1 MASGEA
7 TIEQTLNDIIAIW
20 KDTSFVVMNYRDTKD
35 RFIITEIEDTITQL
49 EDNQMSIGT
58 MMGSKHVTEIRAQV
72 EEWEKKLGYIGDV
85 IDEWLTFQ
93 R

>member
-1 MASGEA
+1 
-7 TIEQTLNDIIAIW
+7 
-20 KDTSFVVMNYRDTKD
+20 
-35 RFIITEIEDTITQL
+35 
-49 EDNQMSIGT
+49 MSIGT
-58 MMGSKHVTEIRAQV
+58 MMGSKHVTEIRPQV